1 MTKEQEIIL
10 KINEL
15 NFLLTGEAKEKYSP
29 VLQEVLNMLKEKDE
43 KIEYYRKQKVGSLIR
58 RRTTRKEKKMRDK
71 LRVMI
76 SQPMRGKTNEQIR
89 QERAELVKRLE
100 KDNFEVV
107 DTIISENAPK
117 GCNEAIYYLSKSIE
131 FISKVDIVYFM
142 KGWQE
147 TRGCK
152 IENKICQDYG
162 RQVMYDIYEEE

>member
-1 MTKEQEIIL
+1 MSNKL
-10 KINEL
+10 KI
-15 NFLLTGEAKEKYSP
+15 
-29 VLQEVLNMLKEKDE
+29 
-43 KIEYYRKQKVGSLIR
+43 
-58 RRTTRKEKKMRDK
+58 
-71 LRVMI
+71 MI

-89 QERAELVKRLE
+89 QEREKLVKRLE

-117 GCNEAIYYLSKSIE
+117 NCNEAIYYLSKSIE

-147 TRGCK
+147 ARGCK

-162 RQVMYDIYEEE
+162 RQTMYDIYEED